1 MTVISTTW
9 LLSALTS
16 LAGAQSTL
24 PAGAEPPVFSFGK
37 VFTFLFLTLGPLKI
51 IGPFAEMTRGR
62 DAAFRRELAY
72 RGAAVAAVGLLVAV
86 TIGTRILDKWG
97 ISVGALLLT
106 AGIVLFLVA
115 LRPVL
120 EQYAGHDAR
129 AEAAQ
134 TAATSEHPSKALAI
148 TPLAF
153 PTIVTPYGVAVL
165 ILLMALGANRAIG
178 ILAVTAAV
186 LGVDLLAML
195 GADRILRTPFVRTLL
210 LIIGMV
216 LGILQVA
223 LGIQTAAA
231 GVRLLGLAGAGAG

>member
-115 LRPVL
+115 LRPVPVDQRVGNGGQSRKQQL
-120 EQYAGHDAR
+120 SGGRGQCQR
-129 AEAAQ
+129 RWRRVQ
-134 TAATSEHPSKALAI
+134 
-148 TPLAF
+148 
-153 PTIVTPYGVAVL
+153 
-165 ILLMALGANRAIG
+165 LMP
-178 ILAVTAAV
+178 
-186 LGVDLLAML
+186 D
-195 GADRILRTPFVRTLL
+195 P
-210 LIIGMV
+210 
-216 LGILQVA
+216 
-223 LGIQTAAA
+223 
-231 GVRLLGLAGAGAG
+231 